1 MEACTDSVV
10 SLLPH
15 ILPVHQSEAAE
26 NKASTSRKRWRALE
40 ANGGEQRKGREKRK
54 EMSESF
60 DVLQSLVPNLSPKAT
75 RETIVSETIQFIE
88 DLQKQLMRLEME
100 KKPLESVTM
109 LPSTNS
115 DSPGGDGGDGGVIV
129 SVSSN
134 IVLFGIIFASVR
146 RGMVT
151 RILMAFE
158 RHQAEVL
165 AANVAVSH
173 GNLTLTVT
181 ASVHGYV
188 ENTIE
193 QIRND
198 ILSLKK

>member
-1 MEACTDSVV
+1 MEACSDSVV
-10 SLLPH
+10 PLFPL
-15 ILPVHQSEAAE
+15 ILPIHHFEATE
-26 NKASTSRKRWRALE
+26 KEASASRKRCRALE
-40 ANGGEQRKGREKRK
+40 ANGGVQKKEKEKRK

-60 DVLQSLVPNLSPKAT
+60 DVLRSLVPNLSPKAT
-75 RETIVSETIQFIE
+75 RETIVSGAIQFIE
-88 DLQKQLMRLEME
+88 FLQKQLMRLEME
-100 KKPLESVTM
+100 KKSSESVTL
-109 LPSTNS
+109 LPNSNS
-115 DSPGGDGGDGGVIV
+115 DSSGGNGDGVIV
-129 SVSSN
+129 SISGN
-134 IVLFGIIFASVR
+134 IVLFGVIIASVQ

-151 RILMAFE
+151 QILLVFE
-158 RHQAEVL
+158 RHKTEVL
-165 AANVAVSH
+165 AANVVVSH

>member
-1 MEACTDSVV
+1 
-10 SLLPH
+10 
-15 ILPVHQSEAAE
+15 
-26 NKASTSRKRWRALE
+26 
-40 ANGGEQRKGREKRK
+40 
-54 EMSESF
+54 
-60 DVLQSLVPNLSPKAT
+60 
-75 RETIVSETIQFIE
+75 
-88 DLQKQLMRLEME
+88 ME

-115 DSPGGDGGDGGVIV
+115 DSPGGGDGGVIV

-151 RILMAFE
+151 QILMAFE

-181 ASVHGYV
+181 ASIHGYV

>member
-1 MEACTDSVV
+1 MVP
-10 SLLPH
+10 LFPL
-15 ILPVHQSEAAE
+15 ILPVHHHQSEATE
-26 NKASTSRKRWRALE
+26 KKASASRKRSRAME
-40 ANGGEQRKGREKRK
+40 ANGGVQKKGREKRK

-75 RETIVSETIQFIE
+75 RETIVSETIHFIE
-88 DLQKQLMRLEME
+88 FLQKQLMRLEME
-100 KKPLESVTM
+100 KKSSKSVTM
-109 LPSTNS
+109 LSSANS
-115 DSPGGDGGDGGVIV
+115 DSSGGGGGGVIV
-129 SVSSN
+129 SVSGN
-134 IVLFGIIFASVR
+134 TVLFGIIIAAVQ

-151 RILMAFE
+151 QILMVFE
-158 RHQAEVL
+158 RHQTEVL

-181 ASVHGYV
+181 ASVHGFV

>member
-10 SLLPH
+10 TLLPH

-26 NKASTSRKRWRALE
+26 NKASTSRKRRRALE
-40 ANGGEQRKGREKRK
+40 ANGGVQRKGREKRK

-115 DSPGGDGGDGGVIV
+115 DSPGGGVIV

-151 RILMAFE
+151 QILMAFE

>member
-1 MEACTDSVV
+1 M
-10 SLLPH
+10 
-15 ILPVHQSEAAE
+15 I
-26 NKASTSRKRWRALE
+26 KLE
-40 ANGGEQRKGREKRK
+40 MKKK
-54 EMSESF
+54 KKPSES
-60 DVLQSLVPNLSPKAT
+60 
-75 RETIVSETIQFIE
+75 
-88 DLQKQLMRLEME
+88 M
-100 KKPLESVTM
+100 TM

-115 DSPGGDGGDGGVIV
+115 DSSGGGGGIVV
-129 SVSSN
+129 SVSGN
-134 IVLFGIIFASVR
+134 IVLFGIIASVR

-151 RILMAFE
+151 QILMAFE

-193 QIRND
+193 LIRND